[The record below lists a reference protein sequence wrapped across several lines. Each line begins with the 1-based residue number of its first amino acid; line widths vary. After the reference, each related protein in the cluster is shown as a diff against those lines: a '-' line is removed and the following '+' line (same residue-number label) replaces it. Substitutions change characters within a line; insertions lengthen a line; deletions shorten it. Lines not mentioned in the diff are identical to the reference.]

1 MQILPTEMKAIHQI
15 KILVFLLCVTASVA
29 AQNKDTIVGKTDD
42 VVVTATRTERKLG
55 NVAVPVTL
63 VSQKTIQQAGS
74 LRLKDILQEQTGLY
88 LTSGFGTGVQVQG
101 LSPDYTLILID
112 GEPMVGRT
120 AGVLDLNRI
129 AVGNIKKIEIVKGPS
144 SSLYGSE
151 ALAGVINIITD
162 KPTQNKFN
170 AGVRYG
176 TYNTSDVNVGGTL
189 HLGKLAINGFAGSYN
204 SDGFSIR
211 PFTVE
216 RTVAPIWRFTSN
228 LNLAYPIS
236 AKTKLTVAVRHA
248 YEDIKN
254 ELAVTNN
261 GNITYSRG
269 KEVNKDWN
277 INPVITHQFN
287 ANIKSTLRLYATR
300 FEGLQTLANTDGTL
314 YNDYLNHQFARAE
327 NQTDFTLRKNIT
339 LTTGAGIIEEGVK
352 STRYDN
358 SSTRRNNTIAYGYTQ
373 AEWLPTEKIS
383 IIGGLRYD
391 DNRLFASAFSPKLAV
406 AYRPTN
412 AVKLTASFGRG
423 FKAPDFRQLYLNFTN
438 TAAGGYSV
446 YGTLEAQ
453 KILAE
458 LNRLGQISSFES
470 DYYRLNDLKPEFSTG
485 LNVGTQIKFNQQ
497 VEMKLNLFRNDI
509 ENLIDSRLVA
519 YRNSGA
525 QIFSYLN
532 VRDAYTQGGELEFV
546 IQPIKN
552 ITINSGYQLLLT
564 ADKEQLAEIE
574 NGKVFTKDANG
585 FSRRMQR
592 SEYIGLPNRSRH
604 MANLKLTYE
613 KPNTNWFATIR
624 TLYRSQWAV
633 NDADGN
639 GLYNTNDDFA
649 KGFVLLNISAGKTLN
664 KGWRIQGG
672 IDNLLDYDDILNL
685 PNMPG
690 RQAYISINYSFTKNK
705 NNNKR

>member
-1 MQILPTEMKAIHQI
+1 MKSNKYFTLFIT
-15 KILVFLLCVTASVA
+15 LLLGSSALTAQV
-29 AQNKDTIVGKTDD
+29 KDTIIGKTDD

-63 VSQKTIQQAGS
+63 VNQKTIQQAGS
-74 LRLKDILQEQTGLY
+74 LRLKDILQEQTGIY
-88 LTSGFGTGVQVQG
+88 LTNGFGTGVQIQG
-101 LSPDYTLILID
+101 LNPDYTLILID

-151 ALAGVINIITD
+151 ALAGVINIITE
-162 KPTQNKFN
+162 KPLQNKLN

-176 TYNTSDVNVGGTL
+176 TYNTSDLNLGGTV
-189 HLGKLAINGFAGSYN
+189 HIGKVAINGFAGSYK

-228 LNLAYPIS
+228 LNIAYPIS
-236 AKTKLTVAVRHA
+236 AKTKLSVAIRHA
-248 YEDIKN
+248 YENIKN

-261 GNITYSRG
+261 GNITYSTG

-277 INPVITHQFN
+277 INPILTHQFN
-287 ANIKSTLRLYATR
+287 PNIKSTLRLYATR

-327 NQTDFTLRKNIT
+327 NQTDFTLKNNIT
-339 LTTGAGIIEEGVK
+339 LTAGAGITEEGVK

-358 SSTRRNNTIAYGYTQ
+358 SSTRRNNTIAYGFTQ
-373 AEWLPTEKIS
+373 AEWLPTQKIS
-383 IIGGLRYD
+383 IIGGIRYD
-391 DNRLFASAFSPKLAV
+391 DNKLFASAFSPKLAA
-406 AYRPTN
+406 AYHVSN
-412 AVKLTASFGRG
+412 KVKITASYGRG

-453 KILAE
+453 KILGE
-458 LNRLGQISSFES
+458 LNRLGQISSFEA
-470 DYYRLNDLKPEFSTG
+470 DYYKLNDLKPEFSTG
-485 LNVGTQIKFNQQ
+485 LNIGTQIKFNQK

-532 VRDAYTQGGELEFV
+532 VKNAYTQGGELELNIRPV
-546 IQPIKN
+546 KNLSIQ
-552 ITINSGYQLLLT
+552 TGYQLLLT
-564 ADKEQLAEIE
+564 ADKEQLAEIKS
-574 NGKVFTKDANG
+574 GKVFTKDANG

-592 SEYIGLPNRSRH
+592 DEYIGLPNRSPH
-604 MANLKLTYE
+604 MANIKLTFE
-613 KPNTNWFATIR
+613 NPNTNWFATFR
-624 TLYRSQWAV
+624 TIYRSKWAV

-639 GLYNTNDDFA
+639 GLYNTNDNFA
-649 KGFVLLNISAGKTLN
+649 DGFALLNISAGKELKN
-664 KGWRIQGG
+664 GFRLQAGV
-672 IDNLLDYDDILNL
+672 DNLLDYEDISNL

-705 NNNKR
+705 NKDK